1 MQLCRLF
8 GTGPWSSIGHRTQRS
23 RGLPGTHLGRRPKH
37 SGGEVAAVG
46 ECGTI
51 VAMSTE
57 SLRTVRDR
65 FSDFVERVNR
75 QHERIVITRNGTPA
89 AVLVSPE
96 DLESL
101 EETLA
106 VLADPD
112 ALEAIAQAE
121 REVTDGD
128 VIRGYEAL
136 KALRPR

>member
-1 MQLCRLF
+1 ML
-8 GTGPWSSIGHRTQRS
+8 
-23 RGLPGTHLGRRPKH
+23 
-37 SGGEVAAVG
+37 
-46 ECGTI
+46 
-51 VAMSTE
+51 TE

-75 QHERIVITRNGTPA
+75 QHERIVITRNGAPA

-112 ALEAIAQAE
+112 ALEAVAQAE
-121 REVTDGD
+121 REVADGD
-128 VIRGYEAL
+128 VIRGVEAL
-136 KALRPR
+136 RALRPR